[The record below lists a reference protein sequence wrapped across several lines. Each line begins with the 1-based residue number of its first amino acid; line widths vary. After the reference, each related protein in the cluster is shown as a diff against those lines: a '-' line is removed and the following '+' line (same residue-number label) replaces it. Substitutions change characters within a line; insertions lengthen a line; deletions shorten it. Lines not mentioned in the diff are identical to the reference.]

1 MSSTIPLVYNHAGQ
15 QIHRD
20 NITGPLADWSQGQL
34 ISTERQ
40 SLLNAIKKSIGRQ
53 VCETKSEMKGKDA
66 NMTLEAVLDDFSCV
80 YVEQRHTFSNKSGE
94 AWSLRKFQSQVNAMQ
109 WLTIHSTIPV
119 PRLLSVTRS
128 NAEYPHDF
136 LVMDKSSG
144 NTVTRMYGLL
154 SATSKEDLVR
164 SYANIV
170 LELYR
175 LPVPHKIGSISP
187 GSTPNALEVIP
198 KLGKRSDLGAPRVFE
213 TLEQYLKY
221 LFSVKRRAFTLTKHD
236 AIGEKDDTG
245 SVFSAQSTI
254 SELGIHI
261 RKLLLSYDS
270 PCLRRFV
277 LMHDHLD
284 ETNILTDDH
293 GRITSILGWGS
304 HSIQPA
310 ILAAEY
316 PSWLSYSGVNDP
328 QFAPTSKW
336 WIEGAE
342 ESARL
347 RRLFEEIVKERDPE
361 YHQALTQG
369 SVIRAAVGWLMD
381 IRDDPACSRMRGWTQ
396 KTFGPSSS
404 KPPVLDDS
412 QCHIS

>member
-66 NMTLEAVLDDFSCV
+66 NMTLEAVLDDF
-80 YVEQRHTFSNKSGE
+80 
-94 AWSLRKFQSQVNAMQ
+94 
-109 WLTIHSTIPV
+109 
-119 PRLLSVTRS
+119 SVTRS